1 MILEDVKL
9 VDIEQ
14 NYNNSI
20 YFRSRIVKITTDRG
34 SFLTPKK
41 VITRSEHIARSNIPL
56 SKHLPL
62 DTAMD
67 FRLLENSSIH
77 DILNNSK
84 SSEKLLKLTKQFN
97 NITNRA
103 IFRLSIF
110 QPPSNILSSLSKET
124 KIKFANIQAEYFQ
137 EKLDNKIITFP
148 FLNLE
153 VSDYKEFIN
162 EKYKQQK
169 DNSVIFVLDLQ
180 LEKKFLQILLEHLI
194 SKEQPLIVILIYKD
208 WQKAIPQYDL
218 VHSYFEKEHTAFF
231 MVQVEREDQ
240 ISHTSNL
247 HSLTFGGGFD
257 LVSLMQSRGYSSN
270 EKLDLNKVRFFDPA
284 SLSINNIENTL
295 LNSNRKIVEEFNLPE
310 DNYNDFFYIKKVL
323 NGYRGALINKKKFET
338 LYALARTHETI
349 TSYDIFEKSRRKN
362 NGSSEKQSIKVSFI
376 FSIHLILKF
385 FY

>member
-20 YFRSRIVKITTDRG
+20 YFRSRIVKITTDQG

-41 VITRSEHIARSNIPL
+41 VVTRSEHIARSNVPL

-62 DTAMD
+62 DTAID
-67 FRLLENSSIH
+67 FRLLENSSVQ
-77 DILNNSK
+77 DILNNSN

-110 QPPSNILSSLSKET
+110 QPPLNTLSSLINET
-124 KIKFANIQAEYFQ
+124 KLRFANMQAEYFQ
-137 EKLDNKIITFP
+137 EKLDNEIITFP
-148 FLNLE
+148 FLNLGL
-153 VSDYKEFIN
+153 SDYKEFIN
-162 EKYKQQK
+162 EKYNQKK
-169 DNSVIFVLDLQ
+169 DNSLIFVLDLQ
-180 LEKKFLQILLEHLI
+180 LEKKYLQALLEHLI
-194 SKEQPLIVILIYKD
+194 FKEQPLIIILIYKD

-218 VHSYFEKEHTAFF
+218 VHSYFEKEHVAFF

-284 SLSINNIENTL
+284 SLSINNIENIL
-295 LNSNRKIVEEFNLPE
+295 INSNRNIMEEFNLPK
-310 DNYNDFFYIKKVL
+310 DNYNDYFYIKKIL
-323 NGYRGALINKKKFET
+323 NGYRGALINKKKFEI

-349 TSYDIFEKSRRKN
+349 TSYDIFEKSKEKIKMKELNEYIKLTDLKN
-362 NGSSEKQSIKVSFI
+362 APIITEQKN
-376 FSIHLILKF
+376 
-385 FY
+385 